1 VVARSELIGA
11 EPQAGPM
18 IVESMDTTVVVP
30 PGWVVESDAVG
41 ILELR
46 RTGGAESSDAAAGAV
61 AATS

>member
-1 VVARSELIGA
+1 
-11 EPQAGPM
+11 M

-46 RTGGAESSDAAAGAV
+46 RTGGDESSSAAAHAV
-61 AATS
+61 AAAN